1 MGRPRKHPEPER
13 DPNWGPS
20 GELVAKV
27 HYLAWRWSRDRP
39 DYLEDLYQEGLLAIW
54 LNGETQAPLNH
65 QLRTAQNRMLS
76 VRKLGKSVD
85 GKLDQGY
92 QRATPWGVVFLDG
105 FDPPSAG
112 GSGTEEQALSRVA
125 LQEFMAILERHEIE
139 TLVLAYQGFKYREI
153 ALRTGQSLRR
163 LQRTMKSIRKKVWP
177 YLYGDEV
184 PAAAETGVNPGAAN
198 QQTGP

>member
-13 DPNWGPS
+13 DPNWEPS
-20 GELVAKV
+20 GDLKHRV

-54 LNGETQAPLNH
+54 LRGETQAPVNH
-65 QLRTAQNRMLS
+65 QLRTVQNRMLS

-92 QRATPWGVVFLDG
+92 QRARPWGVVFLDG
-105 FDPPSAG
+105 FDPPGTG
-112 GSGTEEQALSRVA
+112 GSGTEEQALSRIT
-125 LQEFMAILERHEIE
+125 LREFTSLLKRHEIE

-153 ALRTGQSLRR
+153 AARLGQDRHAPG
-163 LQRTMKSIRKKVWP
+163 RTMREIRRKVNL
-177 YLYGDEV
+177 YLHSVDE
-184 PAAAETGVNPGAAN
+184 GM
-198 QQTGP
+198 